1 MNELDEIVGE
11 FLVESHENLD
21 QLDRDLVALEQE
33 PESREMLA
41 SIFRTVHTIKGTSGF
56 LAFGHLESVTHAG
69 ENLLA
74 LVRDGKL
81 PLNPERTSVLLE
93 LVDAIRSL
101 LTTIEATGN
110 EGDPDHTELVAK
122 INELMTDRVPKKTK
136 KAPSKRSQTK
146 AGEVVLSTDM
156 PVAEPRQELEVAPT
170 FGELLIE
177 SDSLPATRSSDA
189 LEAQAEHSLEAQS
202 DPRRS
207 IADSTLRVDVDLLD
221 SLMRLVGELVLTRNQ
236 VVSYADTHGE
246 PNLLR
251 TSQRLNLI
259 ASELQEGVMKTRMQP
274 IDNVWSKL
282 PRVVR
287 DLGLAC
293 GRQARLVMEGRD
305 TELDKTILEAIK
317 DPLTHLVRN
326 SIDHGIE
333 TPEVRLACGKPA
345 EGTLTLR
352 AFHEGG
358 QVTIEVAD
366 DGAGI
371 DPEKIA
377 SKAVDRGLI
386 SKADLAR
393 MSTREMLDLIF
404 VPGFSTREQVSNV
417 SGRGVGMDVVKT
429 NIENIGG
436 TVDILSTV
444 GKGTTFKIKIPLT
457 LAIIPTVA
465 IECGG
470 ERYALPQVSLE
481 ELVSLDGGDGQQR
494 IEEISGAPVYRLRD
508 KLLPL
513 VYCRQV
519 LGLEP
524 VESDAPQYI
533 AVLRADGQKF
543 GLVVDQVLNTEE
555 IVVKPL
561 SVQLKRISIY
571 AGATILGDGRVALIL
586 DALALAQTAGVLSAD
601 RGKSNEI
608 DEASLLVDEKESL
621 LIVRLGENGRTAIPL
636 SSVTRLEDL
645 PSDSVEIAGGREVVQ
660 YRGQIMPLMWLSS
673 FVGAGRCERGDR
685 IQVVVHSNG
694 ERSVGLIVEEILDIT
709 DADLS
714 VLEEVEAPGVIGSV
728 IVGDRITDLLD
739 MGAAVLAVDPS
750 FYREIAGADHDLLAI
765 GA

>member
-1 MNELDEIVGE
+1 MEEIDEIVGE

-33 PESREMLA
+33 PGSRELLS

-56 LAFGHLESVTHAG
+56 LAFTHLEAVTHAG
-69 ENLLA
+69 ENLLSRI
-74 LVRDGKL
+74 RDGKL
-81 PLNPERTSVLLE
+81 ALNPARTSVLLE

-101 LTTIEATGN
+101 LTTIEASGG
-110 EGDPDHTELVAK
+110 EGTPDHTALVAK
-122 INELMTDRVPKKTK
+122 INVLNADEADVLLDVSDSAEPAQVVEPEVKTAAKVK
-136 KAPSKRSQTK
+136 KAPKVASD
-146 AGEVVLSTDM
+146 EVAVLSAA
-156 PVAEPRQELEVAPT
+156 VAETETA
-170 FGELLIE
+170 
-177 SDSLPATRSSDA
+177 LPARS
-189 LEAQAEHSLEAQS
+189 EEGAEVQTEQ
-202 DPRRS
+202 RRS

-236 VVSYADTHGE
+236 VVSYAGIHGDA
-246 PNLLR
+246 NLTR

-333 TPEVRLACGKPA
+333 DPAERVASGKPA

-371 DPEKIA
+371 DPEAIA
-377 SKAVDRGLI
+377 SKALERGLI
-386 SKADLAR
+386 TKSDLAR
-393 MSTREMLDLIF
+393 MSPREVLDLIF
-404 VPGFSTREQVSNV
+404 IAGFSTREQVSNV

-436 TVDILSTV
+436 TVDIASVL
-444 GKGTTFKIKIPLT
+444 GRGTTFKIKIPLT

-470 ERYALPQVSLE
+470 SRYALPQVSLD
-481 ELVSLDGGDGQQR
+481 ELVSVNGGEGQQR

-513 VYCRQV
+513 VYCRKV

-524 VESDAPQYI
+524 SEDDGPQYI
-533 AVLRADGQKF
+533 AVLRADGQKY

-561 SVQLKRISIY
+561 SVQLKKISVY

-586 DALALAQTAGVLSAD
+586 DALALAQTAGVLGSD
-601 RGKSNEI
+601 RGKIMELEETVSETI
-608 DEASLLVDEKESL
+608 PLETL

-636 SSVTRLEDL
+636 SAVTRLEDL
-645 PSDSVEIAGGREVVQ
+645 PANSVENSGGRQVVQ
-660 YRGQIMPLMWLSS
+660 YRGQIMPLVWLSA
-673 FVGAGRCERGDR
+673 FTGAGYVEPGER

-694 ERSVGLIVEEILDIT
+694 ERSVGLVVDEILDIT
-709 DADLS
+709 DADISSLD
-714 VLEEVEAPGVIGSV
+714 EVHAPGVIGSA
-728 IVGDRITDLLD
+728 IVDGRITDLLD
-739 MGAAVLAVDPS
+739 VSSAVVAADPA
-750 FYREIAGADHDLLAI
+750 FYREALAI
-765 GA
+765 EQAQLAVGV